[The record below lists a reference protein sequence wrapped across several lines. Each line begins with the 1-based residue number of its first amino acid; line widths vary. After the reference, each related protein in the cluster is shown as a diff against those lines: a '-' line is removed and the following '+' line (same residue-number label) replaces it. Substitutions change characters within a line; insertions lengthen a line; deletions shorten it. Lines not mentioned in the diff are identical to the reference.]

1 MTMQTARDPEDDR
14 PPTEEVRRQPLAE
27 RFRDRA
33 PGQGAD
39 HPRRDRDAHPG
50 PGGAAAIPSEAQ
62 PHVQR
67 IKDLAGELK
76 AEIDAISAIDPD
88 LLNRMKQG

>member
-1 MTMQTARDPEDDR
+1 MTMQTARDPEDDV
-14 PPTEEVRRQPLAE
+14 PQLKKYGVSLSLNDFVTALLDKAQIILDATATPTLA
-27 RFRDRA
+27 A
-33 PGQGAD
+33 
-39 HPRRDRDAHPG
+39 
-50 PGGAAAIPSEAQ
+50 GGAAAIPSEAQ

>member
-1 MTMQTARDPEDDR
+1 MTMQTARDPEDDVPELR
-14 PPTEEVRRQPLAE
+14 KYEVSISLNDFVTALLDKAQVILDAANTPTVAEGGSTIPP
-27 RFRDRA
+27 
-33 PGQGAD
+33 
-39 HPRRDRDAHPG
+39 
-50 PGGAAAIPSEAQ
+50 EAQ

-76 AEIDAISAIDPD
+76 AEIDAINEIDPD